1 MVPADDQAMV
11 FPCASVMVIM
21 VLLKVAFTCATPE
34 AMGLRSRRRARAGS
48 LPILNPLKAR
58 HCHGCNEPPILRR
71 HGRPAAGLLLLP
83 GYRLGRTLTR
93 AGIGMGTLSANRQAP
108 AGPPSPG
115 ATHIHQPIYF
125 HGQLAGQIS

>member
-34 AMGLRSRRRARAGS
+34 AMFLRSRRRTRAGS

-58 HCHGCNEPPILRR
+58 HCRGCNEPPILRR

-83 GYRLGRTLTR
+83 GYRLCPT
-93 AGIGMGTLSANRQAP
+93 
-108 AGPPSPG
+108 PSLVR
-115 ATHIHQPIYF
+115 HCMVYSSWYR
-125 HGQLAGQIS
+125 LL